1 MTLKGLQNS
10 ELTTM
15 LEQQI
20 IIVGG
25 GFYGTSIAEYLARK
39 GASVTLVEREHEL
52 LLRASYNNQA
62 RLHGGYHYPRSFGTA
77 YRSRL
82 NFRRFIDEFQP
93 AIKTDFVKLYAIS
106 RVDSKVNARQFQ
118 AFCRNIEAPLRP
130 ARRAYTELFSH
141 HLIEAVYETEEF
153 VFDAAVLRCLMRERI
168 QQAGV
173 KVLLGRK
180 VLAVK
185 RDSER
190 SLHCVCDDGS
200 FLKTDRVFNCTY
212 SGLNTIQGISPT
224 HHNLKQE
231 ITEMALIE
239 LPKELEGLSVTV
251 MDGPF
256 FSFMPFPDRKLATLS
271 HVRYTPHASWMES
284 IEGVLDPY
292 STLDEF
298 DKCSRFEH
306 MVRDAGRYLP
316 ILRRAIYHDSLFE
329 VKTVLMKNELDDG
342 RPILFEADPKEP
354 RIISVLGSKIDNIF
368 DALAAVET
376 VIVDDARNLAIA
388 ASIPN
393 LEKVKV
399 KEPEMGIG
407 EMP

>member
-1 MTLKGLQNS
+1 
-10 ELTTM
+10 
-15 LEQQI
+15 
-20 IIVGG
+20 
-25 GFYGTSIAEYLARK
+25 
-39 GASVTLVEREHEL
+39 
-52 LLRASYNNQA
+52 
-62 RLHGGYHYPRSFGTA
+62 
-77 YRSRL
+77 
-82 NFRRFIDEFQP
+82 
-93 AIKTDFVKLYAIS
+93 
-106 RVDSKVNARQFQ
+106 
-118 AFCRNIEAPLRP
+118 
-130 ARRAYTELFSH
+130 
-141 HLIEAVYETEEF
+141 
-153 VFDAAVLRCLMRERI
+153 
-168 QQAGV
+168 
-173 KVLLGRK
+173 
-180 VLAVK
+180 
-185 RDSER
+185 
-190 SLHCVCDDGS
+190 
-200 FLKTDRVFNCTY
+200 
-212 SGLNTIQGISPT
+212 
-224 HHNLKQE
+224 
-231 ITEMALIE
+231 MALIE